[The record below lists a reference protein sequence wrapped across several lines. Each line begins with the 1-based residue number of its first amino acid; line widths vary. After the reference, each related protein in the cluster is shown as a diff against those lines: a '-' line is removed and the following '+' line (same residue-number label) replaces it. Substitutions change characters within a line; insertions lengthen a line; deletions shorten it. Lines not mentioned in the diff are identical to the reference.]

1 MSDLKEKEVAVEAEV
16 ETVVEAEVVKEKPY
30 TLRDLTDED
39 LYTVLEIVAI
49 ALPEEAKE
57 SFSQA
62 VSSEEGKK
70 KTIDKIGGLVAFDMV
85 RCIMKNMKAVK
96 SEVYAFLSDLS
107 GIPADDIRK
116 MPFGTTPAMLKE
128 VFTNAKNA
136 DFFTELFKSLK

>member
-1 MSDLKEKEVAVEAEV
+1 MSDLERKEVEVEAAVE
-16 ETVVEAEVVKEKPY
+16 KEKPY
-30 TLRDLTDED
+30 TLRELNDED

-57 SFSQA
+57 SFVQK
-62 VSSEEGKK
+62 VSESKESGGKK
-70 KTIDKIGGLVAFDMV
+70 DDKKIKTEKLGVQVAFDLV
-85 RCIMKNMKAVK
+85 RYIMKNMKAVK

>member
-1 MSDLKEKEVAVEAEV
+1 MSDLERKEVEVEAAV
-16 ETVVEAEVVKEKPY
+16 KKEKPY
-30 TLRDLTDED
+30 TLRELNDED
-39 LYTVLEIVAI
+39 LYTVLEILAI

-57 SFSQA
+57 SFAQK
-62 VSSEEGKK
+62 VSESMDKGDKK
-70 KTIDKIGGLVAFDMV
+70 DDKTEKLGIQVAFDMV
-85 RCIMKNMKAVK
+85 RYIMKNMKSVK

-128 VFTNAKNA
+128 VFTNTKNA

>member
-1 MSDLKEKEVAVEAEV
+1 MSDLKEKEVAV
-16 ETVVEAEVVKEKPY
+16 KEKLY

-39 LYTVLEIVAI
+39 LYTVLEIIAI

-57 SFSQA
+57 SFVQK
-62 VSSEEGKK
+62 VSKEKK
-70 KTIDKIGGLVAFDMV
+70 KTVEEIGGQVMFDMV
-85 RCIMKNMKAVK
+85 RFIMKNLKSVKA
-96 SEVYAFLSDLS
+96 EVYAFLSDLS

-128 VFTNAKNA
+128 VFTNPKNA

>member
-1 MSDLKEKEVAVEAEV
+1 MSDLKEKEVAE
-16 ETVVEAEVVKEKPY
+16 KEKLY

-39 LYTVLEIVAI
+39 LYTVLEIIAI

-57 SFSQA
+57 SFVQK
-62 VSSEEGKK
+62 VSKEKK
-70 KTIDKIGGLVAFDMV
+70 KTVEEIGGQVMFDMV
-85 RCIMKNMKAVK
+85 RFIMKNLKSVKA
-96 SEVYAFLSDLS
+96 EVYAFLSDLS

-128 VFTNAKNA
+128 VFTNTKNA

>member
-16 ETVVEAEVVKEKPY
+16 VTEKPY
-30 TLRDLTDED
+30 TLRELTDED

-57 SFSQA
+57 SFAQK
-62 VSSEEGKK
+62 VSDAKGKGNVLEK
-70 KTIDKIGGLVAFDMV
+70 AGIQVMFDMV
-85 RCIMKNMKAVK
+85 KYIMKNLKSVK
-96 SEVYAFLSDLS
+96 TEVYAFLSDLS

-116 MPFGTTPAMLKE
+116 MPFGTTPAMLKD
-128 VFTNAKNA
+128 VFTNVKNA